1 MKLNSQNSSISS
13 KRRIFLVI
21 IFIVVSMGVSGFIT
35 YQILDLKNDG
45 QEMAKFKAKLNKI
58 VETKDKEVV
67 LEKELEELTVN
78 NSNAVLFTYDNYDD
92 DNPFKSLLKKK
103 QKAKP
108 EPKPEPEVESKP
120 ESKEKEDAKK
130 AEEEKEKI
138 KRPDFQFMGTVD
150 SRSEKRA
157 IIKLNGLDSQVYVVA
172 EGERLKGFIVKQIT
186 SGEIIIEKEGKVFL
200 YNCGGEFCE
209 SQ

>member
-67 LEKELEELTVN
+67 LEKELED
-78 NSNAVLFTYDNYDD
+78 YI
-92 DNPFKSLLKKK
+92 FKNHKK
-103 QKAKP
+103 
-108 EPKPEPEVESKP
+108 
-120 ESKEKEDAKK
+120 
-130 AEEEKEKI
+130 
-138 KRPDFQFMGTVD
+138 
-150 SRSEKRA
+150 
-157 IIKLNGLDSQVYVVA
+157 
-172 EGERLKGFIVKQIT
+172 
-186 SGEIIIEKEGKVFL
+186 
-200 YNCGGEFCE
+200 
-209 SQ
+209 